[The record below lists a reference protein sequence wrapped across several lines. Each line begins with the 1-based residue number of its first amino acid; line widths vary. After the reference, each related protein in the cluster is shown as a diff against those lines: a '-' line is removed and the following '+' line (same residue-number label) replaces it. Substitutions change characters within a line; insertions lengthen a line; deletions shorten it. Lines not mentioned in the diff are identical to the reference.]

1 MIELLSIVV
10 IQRNNNIY
18 SLASLFWLVIVCTI
32 ENQKVVLIITGFVML
47 PLEFFNFVAIY
58 FFNIPY
64 SPAQSVENGSIFGL
78 TPAAQ
83 LWLDVIIF
91 NLFFNYIL
99 LYLKSYQEMKHINY
113 RNTSQF
119 AGKPAFWQLV
129 VAYFFRYSYMLTL
142 IAMFF
147 LGFSKPTFMNIIL
160 VALFLVF
167 FSKGDNLIITKK
179 VKANGAEKMTL
190 TTFCKKYWLAIVY
203 YTLACILAKYLY
215 FLFWNGDLPEQ
226 L

>member
-1 MIELLSIVV
+1 MV
-10 IQRNNNIY
+10 
-18 SLASLFWLVIVCTI
+18 SLFWLVIVCTI

-47 PLEFFNFVAIY
+47 PLEFVNFVSLY

-99 LYLKSYQEMKHINY
+99 LYLKSYSEVKKINY
-113 RNTSQF
+113 RNTKQF
-119 AGKPAFWQLV
+119 AGKPKTWELV

-147 LGFSKPTFMNIIL
+147 LGFSKPTLMNIVL

-167 FSKGDNLIITKK
+167 FSKGDNLILTKK
-179 VKANGAEKMTL
+179 TKPG
-190 TTFCKKYWLAIVY
+190 
-203 YTLACILAKYLY
+203 
-215 FLFWNGDLPEQ
+215 GQ
-226 L
+226 